1 MNKISLPQLNP
12 REAARE
18 AQCEHRT
25 GGGCIEVS
33 RRVGW
38 DVSVAIDWCDSCHA
52 SGRPDGRLEEVA
64 RRIVERHARPEM
76 RRHLDREVLEVL
88 RDRHGV
94 PVSLGEVAMAS
105 DRKQRWKNVRLTWEN
120 AKSLALSATSRLVF
134 GRIAEERMQARLG
147 QCRRCPARRESGG
160 GEFCGVC
167 GCGDTQLA
175 RLDSKLKYPSLKCP
189 LGRFA

>member
-1 MNKISLPQLNP
+1 MNNLSLPQLNP

-18 AQCEHRT
+18 VQCEHRT

-38 DVSVAIDWCDSCHA
+38 DVSVAIDWCDSCLA

-64 RRIVERHARPEM
+64 RRIVASHAKPEL

-88 RDRHGV
+88 RDRHGI
-94 PVSLGEVAMAS
+94 PIKLDEIARAS
-105 DRKQRWKNVRLTWEN
+105 DRKQRWKQVRVTWEN

-134 GRIAEERMQARLG
+134 GRIAEERMAARLD
-147 QCRRCPARRESGG
+147 QCRRCPARRTSGN

-167 GCGDTQLA
+167 GCGDTNLA
-175 RLDSKLKYPSLKCP
+175 RLDNKLQHPLLKCP